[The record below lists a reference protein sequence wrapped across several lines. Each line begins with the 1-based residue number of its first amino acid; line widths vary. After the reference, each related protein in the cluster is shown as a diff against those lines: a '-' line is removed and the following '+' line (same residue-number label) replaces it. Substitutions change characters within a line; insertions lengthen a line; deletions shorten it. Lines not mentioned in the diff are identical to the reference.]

1 MAGALQALLMRKQSA
16 LSFTYLFN
24 TSSTTTSHTVSS
36 SAQAGDIAILHCSA
50 QGSGSYTGGTPSGWT
65 EATYSR
71 TTSGTGAVWGIF
83 AYKVLVSGDVGATLT
98 GLPGGGQGQAST
110 IVYYRPSKTIN
121 TVALGATAGNE
132 ATTGTPATQTQNVS
146 GVNLPPNIL
155 LGGWIANAAVTTR
168 STTITMTEITE
179 KTGNPYSYVKH
190 KLYNVGDTLEY
201 LTADMADYGNNCLQ
215 TFFLK
220 FT

>member
-1 MAGALQALLMRKQSA
+1 MGAMHQALLMAGGNA

-36 SAQAGDIAILHCSA
+36 SAQEGDIAVLHCSA
-50 QGSGSYTGGTPSGWT
+50 QGSGSYSGATPSGWT
-65 EATYSR
+65 EAAYSR
-71 TTSGTGAVWGIF
+71 TTTGTGAVWGIF
-83 AYKVLVSGDVGATLT
+83 AYKILASGDVGATLT

-110 IVYYRPSKTIN
+110 IVYHRPSRAIN
-121 TVALGATAGNE
+121 TVALGATVGNE

-155 LGGWIANAAVTTR
+155 FGGWISGGAITTR
-168 STTITMTEITE
+168 STSITMTEIAE
-179 KTGNPYSYVKH
+179 KTGNPYSYVKY

-215 TFFLK
+215 TMFLK